1 MPVGPAELNVFCLP
15 HIKVKGI
22 VTEIDSKVRSIVC
35 TGNTSRVPCVYASM
49 CGNEAAGLSS
59 HCCMCVSTV
68 QFQLKTAFSDN
79 SAVFRSLLDDL
90 TTQFSQLK
98 KHEEIENNF
107 IMAPLQPR
115 LSTDHKVSLEND
127 IHGDDRL
134 EGLMESVERM
144 RRRGMWSVG
153 ERMEFLVGL
162 REEIRNF
169 IHDLLPHMEEEEQVR
184 LGGRGGLRE
193 WEGRT

>member
-1 MPVGPAELNVFCLP
+1 M
-15 HIKVKGI
+15 
-22 VTEIDSKVRSIVC
+22 
-35 TGNTSRVPCVYASM
+35 
-49 CGNEAAGLSS
+49 
-59 HCCMCVSTV
+59 
-68 QFQLKTAFSDN
+68 
-79 SAVFRSLLDDL
+79 FRSLLDDL

-184 LGGRGGLRE
+184 LGGGERGRE
-193 WEGRT
+193 GHEGRDWLEGLTDRGMKMR